1 MDRFQKYLI
10 ERLISSCG
18 GLLIEFRNTISNIN
32 FWSVSFE
39 NNNSRYYIIFSDIKD
54 LDKMDDSV
62 CEYGAIK
69 DIGNQFI
76 IRVVFTHKELVDFKN
91 PIERRIILINKDD
104 RKIVYSND
112 SSSNTGILLQ
122 QFMNDMESVSKKNK
136 YWITWSIILI
146 NLIMYVISSMLSG
159 NPFVMN
165 DNVLN
170 ILGAKNNELIIA
182 GQYYRL
188 ITCMFLHGN
197 LIHIASNMYSLYC
210 VGYMVEEVYG
220 RAKYIFIYF
229 LSGVISSYASFLF
242 SNAASVGAS
251 GAIFGVLGAVLV
263 FSLRYK
269 NKIGKGLFI
278 NIIAVI
284 ALNVFIGLSMT
295 NIDNFAHMG
304 GLISGIIIS
313 AIIGVKRE
321 NRVLH

>member
-1 MDRFQKYLI
+1 MDKFQRYLI

-39 NNNSRYYIIFSDIKD
+39 NNNSRYYIIFSDINNF
-54 LDKMDDSV
+54 DKIDDSV

-76 IRVVFTHKELVDFKN
+76 IKVAFTNNKLVDFKN
-91 PIERRIILINKDD
+91 SNDERIILIDKDS
-104 RKIVYSND
+104 RKIIYSND

-122 QFMNDMESVSKKNK
+122 GFMDDMESVNKKNK
-136 YWITWSIILI
+136 YWVTWSIILL
-146 NLIMYVISSMLSG
+146 NLIMYVISSILSG
-159 NPFVMN
+159 NPFVM
-165 DNVLN
+165 DTNVLN
-170 ILGAKNNELIIA
+170 ILGAKNNELIMA

-188 ITCMFLHGN
+188 ITCMFLHGS

-210 VGYMVEEVYG
+210 VGYMVENVYG

-229 LSGVISSYASFLF
+229 LSGVISSYVSFLF
-242 SNAASVGAS
+242 SNAISIGAS

-263 FSLRYK
+263 FSFKYK
-269 NKIGKGLFI
+269 DRIGKSLFI

-295 NIDNFAHMG
+295 NIDNFAHIG
-304 GLISGIIIS
+304 GLVSGVIIS
-313 AIIGVKRE
+313 AIIGIRQE
-321 NRVLH
+321 NKVLH

>member
-1 MDRFQKYLI
+1 MDKFQKYLI
-10 ERLISSCG
+10 ERLSNSHG

-39 NNNSRYYIIFSDIKD
+39 NNNSRYYIIFSDINN
-54 LDKMDDSV
+54 LDKIDDSV

-76 IRVVFTHKELVDFKN
+76 IRVAFTHNELVDFKN
-91 PIERRIILINKDD
+91 PIEGRIILIDKDS

-112 SSSNTGILLQ
+112 NSSNIGILLQ
-122 QFMNDMESVSKKNK
+122 EFMNDMESVNKKNR
-136 YWITWSIILI
+136 YLVTWSIILL
-146 NLIMYVISSMLSG
+146 NLVMYVISSMLSG
-159 NPFVMN
+159 NPFVM
-165 DNVLN
+165 DTNVLN
-170 ILGAKNNELIIA
+170 ILGAKNNELIMA
-182 GQYYRL
+182 GQYYRF

-229 LSGVISSYASFLF
+229 LSGVISSYVSFLF
-242 SNAASVGAS
+242 SDAISVGAS
-251 GAIFGVLGAVLV
+251 GAIFGVLGAALV
-263 FSLRYK
+263 FSFRYK
-269 NKIGKGLFI
+269 NRIGKALFI
-278 NIIAVI
+278 NIIAVT

-295 NIDNFAHMG
+295 NIDNFAHVG

-313 AIIGVKRE
+313 AIIGVKKKSE
-321 NRVLH
+321 SF